1 MGSLVNIETFGL
13 KLYLGDDSA
22 SPTTYTQIA
31 GVTQIPTLFSFDRSL
46 IDITEIADTVKEFR
60 AGQLDPG
67 NVEFE
72 LKFDPN
78 NATHDDATGLINE
91 MLTRGANPWVLEIP
105 PSDAVGAATVYMTF
119 SAVMVSL
126 TPSGNQ
132 DDVTRATASLKMSGQ
147 PTFTT
152 VNPGV

>member
-13 KLYLGDDSA
+13 KLHLGDGN
-22 SPTTYTQIA
+22 SPEVYTQIA
-31 GVTQIPTLFSFDRSL
+31 GVTQMPTLFSFDRSL

-72 LKFDPN
+72 LKFDPS
-78 NATHDDATGLINE
+78 NATHDDTTGLINE
-91 MLTRGANPWVLEIP
+91 MLTRGASNWVLEIP
-105 PSDAVGAATVYMTF
+105 PSDAVGASTVYMTF
-119 SAVMVSL
+119 AGVMVSL
-126 TPSGNQ
+126 TPTGNQ
-132 DDVTRATASLKMSGQ
+132 DDVTRATATLKMSGQ

-152 VNPGV
+152 VSPL